1 MVWTINYNDITRKQ
15 LRKMNKSVAKKIMD
29 YMDKKISPL
38 NNPRD
43 MGKSLSFDRSGLWRY
58 RVGDYRII
66 CRIQDEDITI
76 LVLEVGHRKEIH
88 E

>member
-1 MVWTINYNDITRKQ
+1 
-15 LRKMNKSVAKKIMD
+15 MNKSVAKKIVD

-43 MGKSLSFDRSGLWRY
+43 IGKGLSFDRSGLWRY
-58 RVGDYRII
+58 RVEDYRII

-76 LVLEVGHRKEIH
+76 LVLEVGHRKEIY